1 MVNSEQFKDKVK
13 ESISQDYGIEFLGK
27 NFDQIV
33 SLMSD
38 SLAEKIYNW
47 IKEVVNKSIQPITVG
62 SKKPY
67 KEWTINQLLVF
78 RYPFQVNKVEYRILF
93 VKIKNSIYLEFHLG
107 DHNYYD
113 KIRRELDL
121 KKGNY

>member
-38 SLAEKIYNW
+38 SLAEMIYNW

-121 KKGNY
+121 KKEI